1 MAPMVKTSSFDM
13 NTTCHPEGRTLH
25 GLLEVA
31 ANENPHK
38 IGLKMAGAKGMTY
51 AEVQASAEQC
61 ASSVVLFD
69 SETVLLAADRS
80 IGMIVSMLGVMRA
93 GKAYCPI
100 EPDYPISRVQAMID
114 TARITHALVPRKQVP
129 QEVLDDVMEHHSHNG
144 DKGNAHLVLQAFA
157 VADNGCV
164 YDYHDTSALA
174 PSSKSRMPVVVK
186 DDSPAYV
193 LFTSGSTGKPKGC
206 SVPHR
211 GSALYGQAVAKACH
225 LDGDMNFLLK
235 TPYVFDVH
243 IQDIYS
249 AFAVCS
255 TLVLADP
262 GSHRD
267 AGAIADTIADEHINV
282 ACFVPTLLVEFV
294 NHLRSRPED
303 AAKVKLN
310 LRRVLCIGEALMTAS
325 CQELFD
331 LIPEVEIHNLYGPTE
346 ASVGV
351 SHFQVTTGNMGASP
365 VAPIGKPFGY
375 TSFRVM
381 DHTKYDGKM
390 IESALLVDVSDGEIG
405 ELFIGGDCL
414 SHGYINDPAR
424 TEAAFFHFPEVQQ
437 RPPKAASRFSLY
449 KTGDLVRRRPQDGA
463 FEYLGRCDFQVK
475 IGGVRIE
482 CEEVSSVMK
491 THPAVQDALVCVF
504 DGPFGKALAAYV
516 VVDKEANWQ
525 LPIGFDS
532 KGGDSNDTEE
542 DDSGDKDLVSKWGA
556 VYDEMYQD
564 HGEGISQGDPTLNW
578 SGYID
583 TYSRRTHV
591 EHVIKEWVEWSCELV
606 LRHQDTCFPKEKR
619 IQGDSKHSVVE
630 LGCGNGMLL
639 FRIAPVV
646 AKSVGGR
653 YTATDISTAGL
664 SYVKDIIARGPPYG
678 DLPVETFK
686 IAAHELPNVCE
697 PRSTQ
702 VVLCNGVTMYFPST
716 EYLVECMQTA
726 VKATVDGGFA
736 IFGDIQSKRHLTAFH
751 ADVQTFQAL
760 RRPDATPLAVLR
772 AARKAAASEQLSY
785 YDDRLFARLEKAGMA
800 KFDGRVVRF
809 EMRLKRGWWHSEFN
823 RFRYDIEI
831 VVGKPSTAPRPL
843 SFQRHQYAEVVA
855 FLGKPCGD
863 EVVLLGKDI
872 ESYVKARVEMLA
884 ADMDGIVVTLPNAR
898 MLRPVLLLAWLEAA
912 EKSGQTLQDMPS
924 KLWPRDTEIGG
935 AADPNLAK
943 FGVEPEALFEMQLPK
958 GWTQKVIWAEDPA
971 MLDVVILRDTV
982 ADLPWL
988 SSVHECQADPI
999 TEEELRTY
1007 KNCQTD
1013 YQDSAAADF
1022 QKSCHDALRAWTTG
1036 TSLLPAMRPLL
1047 YVGLDEFPKNQAG
1060 KTDRGKLPDAR
1071 AVFDRVSDAASLAF
1085 EVPQTEDEK
1094 MMAKLWEDVLKVPI
1108 SASTPFLAY
1117 GANSLVALNLCGKI
1131 FNTFGTRPD
1140 LAFLVS
1146 DDCTVTALVRKLRAN
1161 EGSDSSGKQSC
1172 ILRLS
1177 PENRTGIH
1185 LLILGAAGTS
1195 AMTYQPVVEHFD
1207 TMQVS
1212 AVEMPG
1218 RGSRSGEELE
1228 NEFSKLRE
1236 SLQEAVEDWAAGKKY
1251 IVWGDSLGSILAY
1264 EIISHMADGD
1274 MPWRLC
1280 KASKGILG
1288 LCVSGNSG
1296 PTVAEHERGMGE
1308 TVAEY
1313 LGREVNSV
1321 SEMGDKDWDKF
1332 FLAANSAD
1340 ADNLRELLTDKD
1352 LRRQAMD
1359 PLIADCGAYE
1369 SYSKCERRLLHCP
1382 ILTVCGQ
1389 KDQITAGGAMASWG
1403 LVGAGRVEHKLLS
1416 GVGHM
1421 IVREAPRRIAKVIE
1435 NAFLPDFASHLN
1447 EYKAFRTAYQRLR
1460 REPARS
1466 IKSQAG
1472 AKIAAHH
1479 FSPTMGATAV
1489 PKDLDGSL
1497 FELDLT
1503 ILENSE
1509 QITPS
1514 TNQNKLMRAGNMQW
1528 RMGEAQGNKRR
1539 FP

>member
-1 MAPMVKTSSFDM
+1 MM
-13 NTTCHPEGRTLH
+13 
-25 GLLEVA
+25 
-31 ANENPHK
+31 
-38 IGLKMAGAKGMTY
+38 
-51 AEVQASAEQC
+51 
-61 ASSVVLFD
+61 
-69 SETVLLAADRS
+69 
-80 IGMIVSMLGVMRA
+80 VSMLGVMRA

-100 EPDYPISRVQAMID
+100 EPDYPTSRVHAMID
-114 TARITHALVPRKQVP
+114 TACITHALAPKQQVP
-129 QEVLDDVMEHHSHNG
+129 QEVLDDVIKHRLHND
-144 DKGNAHLVLQAFA
+144 DKGNAHPVLQAFA

-174 PSSKSRMPVVVK
+174 PSDKSRVPVVVT

-211 GSALYGQAVAKACH
+211 GSALYGLAVAKACN
-225 LDGDMNFLLK
+225 LNRDMNFLLK

-249 AFAVCS
+249 AFAVGS

-267 AGAIADTIADEHINV
+267 ASAIADTIADERINV

-303 AAKVKLN
+303 AAKVKLH
-310 LRRVLCIGEALMTAS
+310 LRRVLCIGEALMTAT
-325 CQELFD
+325 CKELFD

-351 SHFQVTTGNMGASP
+351 SHFQVTPASIGASP

-381 DHTKYDGKM
+381 DHTKYDDKT
-390 IESALLVDVSDGEIG
+390 IESALLVDVPDGEIG

-414 SHGYINDPAR
+414 SHGYINDPTR
-424 TEAAFFHFPEVQQ
+424 TAAAFFHYPDVQQ
-437 RPPKAASRFSLY
+437 RPPNAASRFGLY

-482 CEEVSSVMK
+482 CEEVSSVLK
-491 THPAVQDALVCVF
+491 THPAVQDALVCAF

-516 VVDKEANWQ
+516 VADKDTNWQ
-525 LPIGFDS
+525 LPIGLDS
-532 KGGDSNDTEE
+532 SPKAGDGNSNDNE
-542 DDSGDKDLVSKWGA
+542 DDAGDKDLVSKWGA

-564 HGEGISQGDPTLNW
+564 HGEGISEGDPTLNW
-578 SGYID
+578 SGYVD

-606 LRHQDTCFPKEKR
+606 LRHQDTCFPKDKS
-619 IQGDSKHSVVE
+619 IQGESKQSVVE

-646 AKSVGGR
+646 AKSIGGR
-653 YTATDISTAGL
+653 YIATDISTAGL
-664 SYVKDIIARGPPYG
+664 TYVKDIIARGPPYG
-678 DLPVETFK
+678 DLPVETHK
-686 IAAHELPNVCE
+686 IAAHELLDVCE

-716 EYLVECMQTA
+716 EYLLECMQIA
-726 VKATVDGGFA
+726 VRGTVDGGFS
-736 IFGDIQSKRHLTAFH
+736 IFGDIQSKRHLSAFH

-785 YDDRLFARLEKAGMA
+785 YDDRLFARLEKAGME

-823 RFRYDIEI
+823 RFRYDIEL

-843 SFQRHQYAEVVA
+843 SFHRHQCSQVSS
-855 FLGKPCGD
+855 FLGKPCD
-863 EVVLLGKDI
+863 DKLVLLGKDI
-872 ESYVKARVEMLA
+872 ESFVKARVETVA
-884 ADMDGIVVTLPNAR
+884 ANIDGIVITLPNAR
-898 MLRPVLLLAWLEAA
+898 MLRPVRLLAWLEAA
-912 EKSGQTLQDMPS
+912 EKSGQTLQDMPAW
-924 KLWPRDTEIGG
+924 LWPRDTEIGG
-935 AADPNLAK
+935 ATDPKLAK
-943 FGVEPEALFEMQLPK
+943 FGIEPEALFEMQLPK
-958 GWTQKVIWAEDPA
+958 GWTQKVVWAEDPA

-982 ADLPWL
+982 SDLPWL

-999 TEEELRTY
+999 TEEELRSY
-1007 KNCQTD
+1007 KNCQSD
-1013 YQDSAAADF
+1013 YQDSAAPDF
-1022 QKSCHDALRAWTTG
+1022 QKGCHDALRAWATG
-1036 TSLLPAMRPLL
+1036 TSLLPAMRPLV
-1047 YVGLDEFPKNQAG
+1047 YVALEEFPKNQAG
-1060 KTDRGKLPDAR
+1060 KTDRGKLPDAK
-1071 AVFDRVSDAASLAF
+1071 AVLDKVSDAASLAF

-1094 MMAKLWEDVLKVPI
+1094 MMAKLWEEVLKVPV
-1108 SASTPFLAY
+1108 SASAPFLAY

-1131 FNTFGTRPD
+1131 FSAFGARPD
-1140 LAFLVS
+1140 LAFLMS
-1146 DDCTVTALVRKLRAN
+1146 DDCTVAALVRKLRAN
-1161 EGSDSSGKQSC
+1161 EGSDSNGKQSC

-1177 PENRTGIH
+1177 PENRRGIH

-1195 AMTYQPVVEHFD
+1195 AMTYQPMVEHFD
-1207 TMQVS
+1207 TMQVF

-1218 RGSRSGEELE
+1218 RGNRADEELQPD
-1228 NEFSKLRE
+1228 FSKLRE
-1236 SLQEAVEDWAAGKKY
+1236 SLQEEVEDWAAGKKY

-1264 EIISHMADGD
+1264 ELISHMSSD
-1274 MPWRLC
+1274 
-1280 KASKGILG
+1280 KASQGILG

-1296 PTVAEHERGMGE
+1296 PTLAANERGMGE

-1321 SEMGDKDWDKF
+1321 AEMSDTDWDKF

-1340 ADNLRELLTDKD
+1340 ADELRELLSDKA
-1352 LRRQAMD
+1352 LRRQAME
-1359 PLIADCGAYE
+1359 PLIADCSAYE
-1369 SYSKCERRLLHCP
+1369 SYSKCECRLLYCP
-1382 ILTVCGQ
+1382 ILTVRGQ
-1389 KDQITAGGAMASWG
+1389 KDQITAGGAMESWG
-1403 LVGAGRVEHKLLS
+1403 MVGGGRVEHKIIS
-1416 GVGHM
+1416 SVGHM
-1421 IVREAPRRIAKVIE
+1421 IVREAPRRLAKVIE
-1435 NAFLPDFASHLN
+1435 NAFLPDFAAHLN

-1460 REPARS
+1460 RMPARS
-1466 IKSQAG
+1466 ISTQAG

-1479 FSPTMGATAV
+1479 FSPTLGASNV
-1489 PKDLDGSL
+1489 PKDLDPSK

-1503 ILENSE
+1503 ILELSE

-1514 TNQNKLMRAGNMQW
+1514 TSENKLMRAGNMQW

-1539 FP
+1539 SPL